1 MYITSRG
8 PSCVIY
14 IAFCGEEK
22 YKTRG
27 TAGLGKVDTFL
38 IRHPVVWRLTETVH
52 RMTTALKYK
61 QPIYPD
67 ESLGPQRKGKNV
79 ANILAGKTLGTR
91 IMKQSSPN
99 ALHMEVGFNHQNCSK
114 NKTINE
120 QKHMSSSI
128 VLTYPFFLS
137 SSTHTVIASYSH
149 FLDTSPLHLKRWPR
163 NTTPQVVTWG

>member
-1 MYITSRG
+1 M
-8 PSCVIY
+8 IY

-52 RMTTALKYK
+52 WMTTALKYK
-61 QPIYPD
+61 PPTPMNRLVPKKK
-67 ESLGPQRKGKNV
+67 ER
-79 ANILAGKTLGTR
+79 TLQTFWQARTLRTR

-99 ALHMEVGFNHQNCSK
+99 ALHMELGFNHQTAL
-114 NKTINE
+114 KTRQSTKK

-128 VLTYPFFLS
+128 VLTYAFF
-137 SSTHTVIASYSH
+137 
-149 FLDTSPLHLKRWPR
+149 
-163 NTTPQVVTWG
+163 